1 MRPMSLWESGD
12 SSGEVS
18 LAGLFAGNFP
28 NGAPSAAQ
36 KLDEMAFLACR
47 GGWPYVS
54 ELKTGIA
61 LNVAF
66 SYINAIVKSDIS
78 RVDGVSRDEA
88 RARRLMRSY
97 ARLQG
102 TQATA
107 AVIKADLAANE
118 PKSFGEATVCSYI
131 NALKGIF
138 AVEDMPAWSPNLRSK
153 TPIRTSDTRYFTDPS
168 IATAALGFAPDDLM
182 NDLRTF
188 GLVFE
193 TMAARD
199 LRVYADAVRGS
210 VSHYRD
216 ANGLECDAVVHLR
229 NGRHGLVEVKLG
241 GKELID
247 KGADTLNALASK
259 IAEGQSMQPSFK
271 MVLTAVGDFAYRRDD
286 GVIVCPIGAL
296 KE

>member
-1 MRPMSLWESGD
+1 MSLWESGD
-12 SSGEVS
+12 SSGTVS
-18 LAGLFAGNFP
+18 LSALFAGDVP
-28 NGAPSAAQ
+28 MGAPPAT
-36 KLDEMAFLACR
+36 KTLDEIAFLACR

-54 ELKTGIA
+54 ELKTNVA

-66 SYINAIVKSDIS
+66 SYLNAVVKSDIS
-78 RVDGVSRDEA
+78 RYDGVSRDET

-118 PKSFGEATVCSYI
+118 PKSFGEATVCSYV

-138 AVEDMPAWSPNLRSK
+138 AIEDMPAWCPNLRSK

-168 IATAALGFAPDDLM
+168 IATAALGLAPEDLM

-188 GLVFE
+188 GLIFE

-199 LRVYADAVRGS
+199 LRVYADALRGN

-247 KGADTLNALASK
+247 RGADTLNALAKK
-259 IAEGQSMQPSFK
+259 INEGKLAQPTFK
-271 MVLTAVGDFAYRRDD
+271 MVLTAVGGFAYRRDD
-286 GVIVCPIGAL
+286 GVIVCPISSL
-296 KE
+296 RP